1 VKACDSA
8 IARVHRIPE
17 SAPGSGVGACHACHT
32 RLSRH
37 PLRANYPS
45 QTRSHVGSGF
55 VLTPHPCIISSTD
68 PPLVDTGTTTY
79 IEAFGRRCGMSCS
92 RLGRIEWKLQCTN
105 ATYDS
110 AGSYCAVAFLK
121 RWCHLLDINCTRC
134 VRLPISPSYSSLL
147 DGPNTP
153 PFRPSSSVHP
163 PFTSSPLHSEFY
175 PPFLSRLDACLQ
187 LFVFVLFPT

>member
-92 RLGRIEWKLQCTN
+92 R
-105 ATYDS
+105 
-110 AGSYCAVAFLK
+110 
-121 RWCHLLDINCTRC
+121 CHLLDINCTRC